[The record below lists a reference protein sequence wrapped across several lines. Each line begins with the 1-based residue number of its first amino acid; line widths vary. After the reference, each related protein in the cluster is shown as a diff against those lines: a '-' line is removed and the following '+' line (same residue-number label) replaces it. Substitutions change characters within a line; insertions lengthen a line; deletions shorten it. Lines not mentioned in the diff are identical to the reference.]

1 MAFVGGV
8 GAVNI
13 DLLYTGADHIP
24 APGEEVYAREFGV
37 YLGGGTPGTLVTLG
51 RLGVPSKILT
61 FLGRDM
67 FSSFA
72 RREFEAAGAEVVD
85 LYGGDGMPVTISST
99 MVVDGDRAFMSC
111 GRQPEITE
119 AMLQTLRFEL
129 AGAKVVPMDAGLTS
143 LYRALKAGGTKL
155 VFDTGWEDDMS
166 LEKHAESLALAD
178 YYLPNRREALK
189 ITGAASVEDAARVL
203 GRYMKIPIVK
213 LDCEGC
219 LYLENGAVKHVPPVP
234 GVSAVDTTGAG
245 DAFRAGFIYGLF
257 HEWPVEQCV
266 QFGNVTGAACVRAL
280 GCLTGY
286 VDEPQLL
293 KERERIYG

>member
-1 MAFVGGV
+1 MSFVGGV

-24 APGEEVYAREFGV
+24 VPGEEVFARDFGV

-51 RLGVPSKILT
+51 RLGVRSKILT

-72 RREFEAAGAEVVD
+72 RREFDAASAEVVD
-85 LYGGDGMPVTISST
+85 LYDGEDMPVTISST
-99 MVVDGDRAFMSC
+99 MVVDGDRAFMSY
-111 GRQPEITE
+111 GRQPEITD
-119 AMLQTLRFEL
+119 AMMETLKREL
-129 AGAKVVPMDAGLTS
+129 TGAKVAPMDAGLAP
-143 LYRALKAGGTKL
+143 LFRALKAGGTTL
-155 VFDTGWEDDMS
+155 VFDTGWEDDLS

-189 ITGAASVEDAARVL
+189 ITGAASVEDAARAL
-203 GRYMKIPIVK
+203 GNYMKVPIVK

-219 LYLENGAVKHVPPVP
+219 LYLKDGVLRRVPPVP
-234 GVSAVDTTGAG
+234 GVQAVDTTGAG

-257 HEWPVEQCV
+257 HDWPLEQCL
-266 QFGNVTGAACVRAL
+266 QFGNITGAACVQAV

-286 VDEPQLL
+286 VDERRLL
-293 KERERIYG
+293 TERKRIYG